1 MNKINSHPFGDTT
14 AENDHVML
22 QSAFIET
29 PDFRTLIESDDR
41 TIVVG
46 RRGTGKS
53 ALFIRLQKHWAL
65 NKKILV
71 LSFSPEDTEVIGFR
85 SILSLFSSSFNLAR
99 AATKILWKYAMLMEI
114 ASDMNSHYKLSSR
127 IKSNPLLL
135 KHVNEWREIKGDI
148 LRKCRIKA
156 KIFLDNKDIEGAI
169 GDLQYN
175 LAVLELERLIFE
187 ILSSVDKKV
196 IILMDKLDE
205 GYEPDNIGIG
215 IIAGFAY
222 AVIELNQ
229 RTEYIRPII
238 FLRDNIFRALSKEDP
253 DYSRNIEG
261 QVIRL
266 HWDWSQLLKLATQ
279 RMRVSFDNDKEKDQ
293 KVWDLYTADEL
304 KGRSGF
310 KKCLQFTLYRPR
322 DLLSLLNES
331 FY

>member
-1 MNKINSHPFGDTT
+1 
-14 AENDHVML
+14 
-22 QSAFIET
+22 
-29 PDFRTLIESDDR
+29 
-41 TIVVG
+41 
-46 RRGTGKS
+46 
-53 ALFIRLQKHWAL
+53 
-65 NKKILV
+65 
-71 LSFSPEDTEVIGFR
+71 
-85 SILSLFSSSFNLAR
+85 
-99 AATKILWKYAMLMEI
+99 
-114 ASDMNSHYKLSSR
+114 
-127 IKSNPLLL
+127 
-135 KHVNEWREIKGDI
+135 
-148 LRKCRIKA
+148 
-156 KIFLDNKDIEGAI
+156 
-169 GDLQYN
+169 
-175 LAVLELERLIFE
+175 E

-331 FY
+331 